1 MVLILLLWNQVQ
13 VPQIK
18 TLFISYTVLVLTCF
32 CLQNFIVSVATN
44 TLVHIDMIT
53 LQCCVN
59 LAFDHI
65 PELICW
71 RSFKFSEVAVMKTTI

>member
-1 MVLILLLWNQVQ
+1 MSTSITNRRPVEARHSVLSVFSVKTDGFDFSAVEPGSSK

-44 TLVHIDMIT
+44 
-53 LQCCVN
+53 N
-59 LAFDHI
+59 YY
-65 PELICW
+65 
-71 RSFKFSEVAVMKTTI
+71 